1 MIVEVKLYG
10 EKLGAIEW
18 NDSKG
23 SSTFQYSDNAF
34 FSELEPS
41 PIMMPIQERTFETN
55 RDHINFHNLPYL
67 LSDSMPDDFGNI
79 MMKEWLRQK
88 HLSIDNINPVDRLT
102 YIGKRGMGALE
113 YEPVNHKENNYNVDV
128 GELFEVAKKV
138 LEGKKEISYN
148 DLDKDSLSDILRI
161 GTSVGG
167 ARAKALIA
175 IKTDSHNK
183 IEEIRPGDII
193 QPEGYS
199 YWLLKIDGANEKSL
213 GERKGK
219 GKTEY
224 AYYKLAKEA
233 GIDIS
238 ESILYEEND
247 RFHFL
252 TKRFDRTNNGEKI
265 HVQTLGALAGIDY
278 KIQKASS
285 YETLFRVMKR
295 LRLPYYQL
303 EQQYRRALFNVIAR
317 NHDDHVKNFSF
328 LMNKEGKWQISP
340 AYDIT
345 FQYKTGGTWTNVHQ
359 SSINGKF
366 DNFTRDDLLNF
377 GKTFGIK
384 KANHILEEVITAVNQ
399 WSKIATEIDI
409 PKKEIED
416 ISSNLRVNDLSG
428 EGNIST

>member
-10 EKLGAIEW
+10 ETLGTIDW
-18 NDSKG
+18 NDNKG
-23 SSTFQYSDNAF
+23 SSTFQYSNEA
-34 FSELEPS
+34 LNRMIEPS
-41 PIMMPIQERTFETN
+41 PIIMPIQERIFETN

-88 HLSIDNINPVDRLT
+88 KLSINDINPVDRLT

-113 YEPVNHKENNYNVDV
+113 YEPINHKESSNYNVNVRD
-128 GELFEVAKKV
+128 LFEVAKKV
-138 LEGKKEISYN
+138 LEGKKKISYN
-148 DLDKDSLSDILRI
+148 NLDKDSLSDILRI

-175 IKTDSHNK
+175 IKTDSDNK
-183 IEEIRPGDII
+183 IEEIRSGDII

-199 YWLLKIDGANEKSL
+199 YWLLKIDGANEKTL
-213 GERKGK
+213 GESAGLGK
-219 GKTEY
+219 REY
-224 AYYKLAKEA
+224 AYYKLAKKA
-233 GIDIS
+233 GLDIS
-238 ESILYEEND
+238 DSDLYEENN

-252 TKRFDRTNNGEKI
+252 TKRFDRANKGEKI
-265 HVQTLGALAGIDY
+265 HVQTFGALAGIDY
-278 KIQKASS
+278 RIQKASS
-285 YETLFRVMKR
+285 YEALFRVMKM
-295 LRLPYYQL
+295 LQLPYNQFK
-303 EQQYRRALFNVIAR
+303 QQYRRVLFNVIAR

-340 AYDIT
+340 AYDIN
-345 FQYKTGGTWTNVHQ
+345 FSYSPSGNWTKVHQ

-366 DNFTRDDLLNF
+366 DNFTRNDLLSL

-384 KANHILEEVITAVNQ
+384 KANHIIDEVITAVNQ

-409 PKKEIED
+409 PKKEIEN
-416 ISSNLRVNDLSG
+416 ISDNLRVN
-428 EGNIST
+428 NFNK

>member
-1 MIVEVKLYG
+1 MIVQVKLYD
-10 EKLGAIEW
+10 EVLGTIEW
-18 NDSKG
+18 NSTKG
-23 SSTFQYSDNAF
+23 SSTFQYSDKALRNGI
-34 FSELEPS
+34 EPS
-41 PIMMPIQERTFETN
+41 PIIMPTQEQIFETN
-55 RDHINFHNLPYL
+55 RDHNNFHNLPYL

-88 HLSIDNINPVDRLT
+88 HLSFDEINPVDRLT

-113 YEPVNHKENNYNVDV
+113 YEPVNHKENNNYNVNVSD
-128 GELFEVAKKV
+128 LLEVAKKV
-138 LEGKKEISYN
+138 LEGKKDAFYN
-148 DLDKDSLSDILRI
+148 NLDKDSLSDILRI

-175 IKTDSHNK
+175 IKTDSDNN

-199 YWLLKIDGANEKSL
+199 YWLLKIDGANEKTL
-213 GERKGK
+213 GEGKGK

-238 ESILYEEND
+238 ESILFEEND

-252 TKRFDRTNNGEKI
+252 TKRFDRINNGEKI
-265 HVQTLGALAGIDY
+265 HMQTLGALAGIDY
-278 KIQKASS
+278 KIQKVSS

-295 LRLPYYQL
+295 LRLPYYQF

-345 FQYKTGGTWTNVHQ
+345 FQYKAGGNWTNVHQ

-366 DNFTRDDLLNF
+366 DNFTRNDLLNL

-384 KANHILEEVITAVNQ
+384 KVNHILEEVITAVNQ

-409 PKKEIED
+409 PKKEIEN
-416 ISSNLRVNDLSG
+416 ISNNLRVNYFK
-428 EGNIST
+428 